1 MRSFTWTTKTNL
13 NLFRTNS
20 ILFLLK
26 MIKILLNRWCYFK
39 MNWCRRTII
48 SKKLDLWLLL
58 MIGKAISNMPP
69 FYSRI
74 KHESLMYCCQMSIR
88 IFEINQTLGALVLNQ
103 DHKFRLILQNQA
115 NWKTKSANKS
125 WKLTILKLKAFVA
138 ANKCF
143 SNANHQNSTKM
154 KTKYLPTKS
163 ILILPP
169 SVSRLWQPPTK

>member
-1 MRSFTWTTKTNL
+1 ME
-13 NLFRTNS
+13 RTNS
-20 ILFLLK
+20 TLFLRN

-39 MNWCRRTII
+39 MNWCRRTIQYNTII
-48 SKKLDLWLLL
+48 SKKPDPWLLL

-74 KHESLMYCCQMSIR
+74 KYQITKYVCLMYFCQMSIN

-125 WKLTILKLKAFVA
+125 WKSTILKLKAFVA
-138 ANKCF
+138 ANKCS

-154 KTKYLPTKS
+154 KTKWLPTKS
-163 ILILPP
+163 ISILPR
-169 SVSRLWQPPTK
+169 SVFRPWQPPTK